1 MFTMGGSIMAIYGYA
16 RVSTDGQTLDAQQD
30 QLKQAGAEKVFSEKV
45 SGAKTDREELRKLI
59 KKLQQDDVLLVTK
72 LDRLAR
78 SLRDILNVL
87 QTISDKGAKFKVLN
101 NPAMDTTTSMGK
113 FLMQVLG
120 SFAELERDLILQR
133 TGEGRVRA
141 KAKGVRFGPKF
152 KLTIHQQQEAIQRRE
167 AGETLVDIARSYNV
181 SHPTILRLIER
192 R

>member
-1 MFTMGGSIMAIYGYA
+1 MAIYGYA

-141 KAKGVRFGPKF
+141 KAKGVKFGPKF
-152 KLTIHQQQEAIQRRE
+152 KLTIHQQQEVIKRRE
-167 AGETLVDIARSYNV
+167 AGETFVDIAKSYNV
-181 SHPTILRLIER
+181 SHPTIMRLIDR